1 MIKELKYVLFILTIF
16 FFFFFSDTYYFSDEN
31 LKKSFRSINN
41 LDFKIKN
48 YENDLTVLKNDT
60 DNIID
65 YVKKDSLKNNKK
77 YYFWNLLKNND

>member
-1 MIKELKYVLFILTIF
+1 MSLGKKIFLF
-16 FFFFFSDTYYFSDEN
+16 
-31 LKKSFRSINN
+31 
-41 LDFKIKN
+41 
-48 YENDLTVLKNDT
+48 DLTVLKNDT

>member
-1 MIKELKYVLFILTIF
+1 MYYLFWQ
-16 FFFFFSDTYYFSDEN
+16 FFFSFFFSARYYFSDEN

>member
-1 MIKELKYVLFILTIF
+1 MIKELKYFLFILTIF
-16 FFFFFSDTYYFSDEN
+16 FFFFFSARYYFSDEN

>member
-16 FFFFFSDTYYFSDEN
+16 FFFFFSARYYFSDEN
-31 LKKSFRSINN
+31 PKKSFRSINN

-65 YVKKDSLKNNKK
+65 YVKKESLKNNKK